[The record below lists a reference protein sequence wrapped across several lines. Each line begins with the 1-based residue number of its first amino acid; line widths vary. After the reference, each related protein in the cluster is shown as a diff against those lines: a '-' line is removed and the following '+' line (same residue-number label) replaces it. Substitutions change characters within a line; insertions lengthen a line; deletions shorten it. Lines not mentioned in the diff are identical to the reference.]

1 VESKGRFPLS
11 NSPCCD
17 GTIDFMRFVRIDHLL
32 HLEFESTHPM
42 FCGATGMVTS
52 TRSFVVR

>member
-32 HLEFESTHPM
+32 HLYLESAVPLP
-42 FCGATGMVTS
+42 
-52 TRSFVVR
+52 